1 MVINSTGTPPPTG
14 LLRQRRRRGETQRT
28 RQRPFDAPSPTR
40 HPRYQAPPGG
50 ALAACSYISKG
61 MGAQF
66 LLATT
71 QRCSGRLRWSMTA
84 RASLSTT
91 TTAAGQRS
99 PEAWRCLASWRSRR
113 SGTSSPT
120 ETYRRPCCRQCAS
133 RTSRDLQPWQTVGQA
148 QDEPTRAGR
157 TRPPRRERTA
167 PRLSYPTWSRPSD
180 APAKGEPCAHPP
192 CPAYRC
198 PRCRGQNA
206 PYFTA
211 YFQTRL

>member
-1 MVINSTGTPPPTG
+1 MWGDVENSTETV
-14 LLRQRRRRGETQRT
+14 RRPLTYE
-28 RQRPFDAPSPTR
+28 
-40 HPRYQAPPGG
+40 APPLSSSSWG

-71 QRCSGRLRWSMTA
+71 RRCSGRLRWSMTA

-157 TRPPRRERTA
+157 TALPAENGPHLVSVIRRGRDRLMPPLRANHART
-167 PRLSYPTWSRPSD
+167 R
-180 APAKGEPCAHPP
+180 H
-192 CPAYRC
+192 
-198 PRCRGQNA
+198 A
-206 PYFTA
+206 PYTA
-211 YFQTRL
+211 VLAAEDRMHPISQHTFRLASELHVCTISQHIGR

>member
-1 MVINSTGTPPPTG
+1 MGRRRELDRDRSTPPHPRGTPVIK
-14 LLRQRRRRGETQRT
+14 LLL
-28 RQRPFDAPSPTR
+28 
-40 HPRYQAPPGG
+40 GG

-71 QRCSGRLRWSMTA
+71 RRCSGRLRWSMTA

-180 APAKGEPCAHPP
+180 APLRANHARIRH
-192 CPAYRC
+192 
-198 PRCRGQNA
+198 A
-206 PYFTA
+206 PYTA
-211 YFQTRL
+211 ILAAEDRMHPISQHTFRLASELHICTISQHIGR